1 MKTILKIVVL
11 LFCITTFAQEQK
23 VEYKKMN
30 NDLVKATYYFADN
43 SDLIEKEGYFDADGK
58 LHGTWISYNLEGT
71 KTSIANY
78 VNGKKD
84 GVWTYFKEDK
94 INLVT
99 YNENKIIKVEEKALV
114 IN

>member
-1 MKTILKIVVL
+1 MKSILKVVIL
-11 LFCITTFAQEQK
+11 LFCVTAFAQEQK
-23 VEYKKMN
+23 VDYKKI
-30 NDLVKATYYFADN
+30 NDNLIKVTYYFADN
-43 SDLIEKEGYFDADGK
+43 NEAIEREGFFDANGK
-58 LHGTWISYNLEGT
+58 VHGTWISYDIAGN
-71 KTSIANY
+71 KTSVAQY
-78 VNGKKD
+78 LNGKKD